1 MEVDSPGGMESRETE
16 NDGRG
21 REPDHEIERYRQA
34 ALAALDQLEWCI
46 NYLYGQRRASIARAL
61 ERNRKQI
68 MERIR

>member
-1 MEVDSPGGMESRETE
+1 MESRDTE
-16 NDGRG
+16 DDGRG
-21 REPDHEIERYRQA
+21 RELDHEIERYRQA